1 MVVPDTLL
9 RHLAPAR
16 EWPLCAHT
24 SCSNNTLHIYESGR
38 DAIGIDLEW
47 NLDGI
52 DLDTI
57 ELELI

>member
-1 MVVPDTLL
+1 MVVPYTLL
-9 RHLAPAR
+9 RHLNGHYV
-16 EWPLCAHT
+16 HT
-24 SCSNNTLHIYESGR
+24 QVAQTIHYIYESGR